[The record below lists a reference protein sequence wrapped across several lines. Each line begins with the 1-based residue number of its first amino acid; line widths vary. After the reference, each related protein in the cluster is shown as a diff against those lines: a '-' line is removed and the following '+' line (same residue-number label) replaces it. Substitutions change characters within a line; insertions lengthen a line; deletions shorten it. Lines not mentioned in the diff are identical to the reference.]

1 MLTTYLTFACTDL
14 QNVNAK
20 YFEKP
25 LILVIPV
32 L

>member
-1 MLTTYLTFACTDL
+1 MLTTYLTFTRTDL
-14 QNVNAK
+14 QNVNTK

-25 LILVIPV
+25 LILVITA